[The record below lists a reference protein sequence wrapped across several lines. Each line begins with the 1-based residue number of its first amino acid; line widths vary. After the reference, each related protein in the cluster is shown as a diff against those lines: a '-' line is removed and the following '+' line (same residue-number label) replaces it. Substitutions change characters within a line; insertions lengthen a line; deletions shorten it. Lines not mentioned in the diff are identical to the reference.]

1 MGLSA
6 QPHLLRT
13 NLVLSP
19 QVVLSSSMRYKLR
32 KKNPCPVEL
41 EHELGVKNARLPKNV
56 HDGLNGWLKRHRE
69 NPYPNKVEKE
79 GLAKK
84 LGITP
89 QQVSSKTFVGGH
101 LVDHGI
107 N

>member
-1 MGLSA
+1 
-6 QPHLLRT
+6 
-13 NLVLSP
+13 
-19 QVVLSSSMRYKLR
+19 MRYKLR

-41 EHELGVKNARLPKNV
+41 EHELRVKNARLPKNV
-56 HDGLNGWLKRHRE
+56 HDGLNAWLKKHTE

-89 QQVSSKTFVGGH
+89 QQVS
-101 LVDHGI
+101 GI
-107 N
+107 RNQLTVT